1 MPFINSKIST
11 SLTEAQETEIKTRL
25 GQAIQTIPG
34 KSESW
39 LMVGFEPDY
48 KLYFRGSNAEPM
60 AMVEVSVY
68 GSENPAAFSKLTGQI
83 CDIFNDV
90 LGISPDHVYVKYQA
104 VSNWGWNGDNFCYVN
119 KRDTL
124 L

>member
-1 MPFINSKIST
+1 MPFINYKIST

-104 VSNWGWNGDNFCYVN
+104 VSNWGWNGDNF
-119 KRDTL
+119 
-124 L
+124 

>member
-11 SLTEAQETEIKTRL
+11 SLTEAQESEIKIRL

-34 KSESW
+34 KSENW

-48 KLYFRGSNAEPM
+48 KLYFRGSNAEPI

-68 GSENPAAFSKLTGQI
+68 GSENPSAFSKLTGQI
-83 CDIFNDV
+83 CDIFKDV
-90 LGISPDHVYVKYQA
+90 LGIAPDHVYVKYQA
-104 VSNWGWNGDNFCYVN
+104 VSNWGWNGDNF
-119 KRDTL
+119 
-124 L
+124 

>member
-48 KLYFRGSNAEPM
+48 KLYFRGSNSEPM

-68 GSENPAAFSKLTGQI
+68 GNENPSAFLSSLAR
-83 CDIFNDV
+83 
-90 LGISPDHVYVKYQA
+90 YVTFLKMFLA
-104 VSNWGWNGDNFCYVN
+104 SH
-119 KRDTL
+119 RIMSM
-124 L
+124 

>member
-39 LMVGFEPDY
+39 LMVGFLTTSSTSE
-48 KLYFRGSNAEPM
+48 E
-60 AMVEVSVY
+60 AMPS
-68 GSENPAAFSKLTGQI
+68 L
-83 CDIFNDV
+83 
-90 LGISPDHVYVKYQA
+90 
-104 VSNWGWNGDNFCYVN
+104 
-119 KRDTL
+119 
-124 L
+124 

>member
-34 KSESW
+34 KSENW

-48 KLYFRGSNAEPM
+48 KLYFRGSNTEPM

-68 GSENPAAFSKLTGQI
+68 GSENPSAFSKLTGQI
-83 CDIFNDV
+83 CDIFKDV
-90 LGISPDHVYVKYQA
+90 LGIAPPTTVDSNLNGSSPLGSIG
-104 VSNWGWNGDNFCYVN
+104 SNL
-119 KRDTL
+119 TL
-124 L
+124 Q

>member
-11 SLTEAQETEIKTRL
+11 SLSEAQETEIKSRL
-25 GQAIQTIPG
+25 GQAIQIIPG

-48 KLYFRGSNAEPM
+48 RLYFRGSNDEPM

-68 GSENPAAFSKLTGQI
+68 GSENPASFSKLTGQI

-90 LGISPDHVYVKYQA
+90 LRIAPDHVYVKYQA
-104 VSNWGWNGDNFCYVN
+104 VSNWGWNGDNF
-119 KRDTL
+119 
-124 L
+124 

>member
-11 SLTEAQETEIKTRL
+11 SLSEAQETEIKSRL

-48 KLYFRGSNAEPM
+48 KLYFRGSNAEPI

-104 VSNWGWNGDNFCYVN
+104 VSNWGWNGDNF
-119 KRDTL
+119 
-124 L
+124 

>member
-48 KLYFRGSNAEPM
+48 KLYFRGSNAEL
-60 AMVEVSVY
+60 SVY
-68 GSENPAAFSKLTGQI
+68 GSENPSAFSKLTGQI
-83 CDIFNDV
+83 CDIFKDV
-90 LGISPDHVYVKYQA
+90 LGIAPDHVYVKYQA
-104 VSNWGWNGDNFCYVN
+104 VSNWGWNGDNF
-119 KRDTL
+119 
-124 L
+124 

>member
-1 MPFINSKIST
+1 MNTRACGAEMRYHMPFINSKIST

-48 KLYFRGSNAEPM
+48 KLYFRGSNAEPI

-68 GSENPAAFSKLTGQI
+68 GSENPSAFSKLTGYAERH
-83 CDIFNDV
+83 
-90 LGISPDHVYVKYQA
+90 GIKE
-104 VSNWGWNGDNFCYVN
+104 GTDN
-119 KRDTL
+119 
-124 L
+124 